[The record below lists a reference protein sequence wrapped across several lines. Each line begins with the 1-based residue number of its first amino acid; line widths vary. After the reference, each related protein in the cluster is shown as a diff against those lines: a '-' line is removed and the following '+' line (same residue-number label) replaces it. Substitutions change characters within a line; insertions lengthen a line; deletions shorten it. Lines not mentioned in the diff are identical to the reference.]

1 MNFSSQPEVVTGK
14 RRAHRG
20 GESSLNY
27 ILGGVE
33 QPDPALAPRAS
44 YLEERAPLVP
54 HDLNSFQAQVRLPS
68 LPPCRS
74 RSRLPAAAASRGLTR
89 PAQKDKDIKA
99 IKGMMIKDLR
109 IHCRA
114 NNISPAGPKD
124 ELVERLLTAI
134 EAGMDLNLLGGSSVA
149 VVAGSGAGGNNYSR
163 PVSQN
168 VDNFLTDKPSR

>member
-89 PAQKDKDIKA
+89 P
-99 IKGMMIKDLR
+99 LR
-109 IHCRA
+109 R
-114 NNISPAGPKD
+114 
-124 ELVERLLTAI
+124 RTRT
-134 EAGMDLNLLGGSSVA
+134 
-149 VVAGSGAGGNNYSR
+149 SR
-163 PVSQN
+163 R
-168 VDNFLTDKPSR
+168 SRG

>member
-1 MNFSSQPEVVTGK
+1 
-14 RRAHRG
+14 
-20 GESSLNY
+20 
-27 ILGGVE
+27 
-33 QPDPALAPRAS
+33 
-44 YLEERAPLVP
+44 
-54 HDLNSFQAQVRLPS
+54 
-68 LPPCRS
+68 
-74 RSRLPAAAASRGLTR
+74 
-89 PAQKDKDIKA
+89 
-99 IKGMMIKDLR
+99 MIKDLR

>member
-54 HDLNSFQAQVRLPS
+54 HDLNSFQAQVRPPS
-68 LPPCRS
+68 LPAVPA
-74 RSRLPAAAASRGLTR
+74 RLPAAAASRG
-89 PAQKDKDIKA
+89 
-99 IKGMMIKDLR
+99 G
-109 IHCRA
+109 
-114 NNISPAGPKD
+114 
-124 ELVERLLTAI
+124 
-134 EAGMDLNLLGGSSVA
+134 
-149 VVAGSGAGGNNYSR
+149 
-163 PVSQN
+163 
-168 VDNFLTDKPSR
+168 